1 MAKEI
6 IELTDEKFLEA
17 IKTAG
22 LDKSFQAYI
31 QKIGD
36 KRTNEGIETF
46 KKNLEKKD
54 LSDKERLEAVEA
66 ELKELKDKT
75 AKENTKI
82 LVEAELEKQNLSKGL
97 AKYIN
102 SNDPSLITESVTN
115 LKEDLLK
122 IKQAENDSKLK
133 GDPPPVKGEPGNGG
147 DQTLKNYVENK
158 NSGKV
163 AGNPFQ
169 GKLEEQKKGE

>member
-17 IKTAG
+17 IKTAN
-22 LDKSFQAYI
+22 LSDSLAQYV

-75 AKENTKI
+75 AKENTKT
-82 LVEAELEKQNLSKGL
+82 LVEAELVKQNLSKEL
-97 AKYIN
+97 SKYV
-102 SNDPSLITESVTN
+102 SVNDLSKIAESVTEMKN
-115 LKEDLLK
+115 DLLK
-122 IKQAENDSKLK
+122 IEQDKIDSKLK